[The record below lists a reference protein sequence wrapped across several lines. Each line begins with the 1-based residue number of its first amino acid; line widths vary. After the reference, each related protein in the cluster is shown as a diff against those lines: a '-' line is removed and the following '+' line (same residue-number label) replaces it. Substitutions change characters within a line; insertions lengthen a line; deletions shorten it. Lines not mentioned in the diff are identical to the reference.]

1 MLYSRVVT
9 TCIFLPAL
17 VLPLIF
23 DWRMMWML
31 VMIPGCVI
39 LSVYELTT
47 MLMRAPASMDH
58 GHKATLAHP
67 VRRVLSE
74 WMWKSWLILSC
85 LVIYV
90 CMIMVTNHV
99 AMVAVGVGAG
109 LWLLVGNLFLAAHV
123 TQGVHRLYV
132 SVVSLVYGCLAWLS
146 LWYVFQ
152 LGERGHE
159 AMMFIIA
166 VVMGS
171 DTGGFIGGKLFGRR
185 ALAPQVSPNKT
196 WEGALFAVLFAS
208 LIGGGYGLWVELAA
222 PLHVLLMTVVGAV
235 AAMLGDLIES
245 VLKRYSGV
253 KDSGSLFPG
262 HGGFLDRAD
271 GFIVATPILW
281 LLMKLFMG

>member
-1 MLYSRVVT
+1 MLYSRFVT

-47 MLMRAPASMDH
+47 MLMKAPAAM
-58 GHKATLAHP
+58 AHFRAAGVASTRP
-67 VRRVLSE
+67 RLSE
-74 WMWKSWLILSC
+74 WMWKLWLILSC

-90 CMIMVTNHV
+90 CMIMVIDHV
-99 AMVAVGVGAG
+99 AMMAVGVGTG
-109 LWLLVGNLFLAAHV
+109 LWLLVGNLFLAGHA

-159 AMMFIIA
+159 AMIFIIA

-185 ALAPQVSPNKT
+185 ALAPQMSPNKT
-196 WEGALFAVLFAS
+196 WEGALSAVLFAS
-208 LIGGGYGLWVELAA
+208 LIGGSYGWWMELAA
-222 PLHVLLMTVVGAV
+222 PLHVLLMSTVGAV